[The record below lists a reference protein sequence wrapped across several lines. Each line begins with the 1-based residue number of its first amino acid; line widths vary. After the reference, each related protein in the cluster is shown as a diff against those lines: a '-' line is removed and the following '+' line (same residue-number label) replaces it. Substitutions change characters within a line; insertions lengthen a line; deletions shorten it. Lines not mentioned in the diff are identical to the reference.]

1 MHYIE
6 RTAIHD
12 EIFRMNNGG
21 KGKEERLCGILSTEV
36 DILGSQRENDVN
48 QTMM

>member
-6 RTAIHD
+6 TIAVHD
-12 EIFRMNNGG
+12 EIFRMNNGH
-21 KGKEERLCGILSTEV
+21 KRKEERLRSILSTEV
-36 DILGSQRENDVN
+36 DILGSRRENVK